1 MTDERDVLGE
11 ILAYLTGETE
21 PPAFDDLTA
30 GERDEAEALLEEM
43 KAAISVDFDAI
54 PNYEDDP
61 VAVRL
66 GFRSGPEQARVYGPT
81 IRKLRERA
89 GLTGRE
95 LATAVSAT
103 GRTVDASWVNNLESG
118 TWTTITAVE
127 AEAIA
132 GAVGGEE
139 RFLGDPSVSGSVI
152 DQIATT
158 IVEEYN
164 QLTVSRFTEPFGDA
178 FDRRLLVSFID
189 LRILLIVCRTDQER
203 EAAVGFAVACVVDAE
218 RYAAIAAV
226 ADDLDLTTW
235 LVRPGDVLE
244 HYDTPAGTHTVPGA
258 MPSVTPTTLP
268 LALGKIIEGEVI
280 RWPAFD
286 LAWETVAGASDELRA
301 AAKQAAF
308 KKLERSAGRVG
319 IDRRPAFQSV
329 GKPDLE
335 RADRFISALLAGTS
349 TETVDDYLA
358 EVERA
363 S

>member
-1 MTDERDVLGE
+1 MADERDVLGE
-11 ILAYLTGETE
+11 ILAYLTGEAE
-21 PPAFDDLTA
+21 LPAFDDLPA
-30 GERDEAEALLEEM
+30 GERDEAEALLEGM
-43 KAAISVDFDAI
+43 KAAINVDFDGI

-66 GFRSGPEQARVYGPT
+66 GFRSGPQQARVYGPT

-89 GLTGRE
+89 GLTGRD

-132 GAVGGEE
+132 GAVGVEE
-139 RFLGDPSVSGSVI
+139 RTLGDPSVPGGVI
-152 DQIATT
+152 DRIATT
-158 IVEEYN
+158 VVEEHN

-178 FDRRLLVSFID
+178 FERRLLVSFVD
-189 LRILLIVCRTDQER
+189 LRILLIVCSTDQER
-203 EAAVGFAVACVVDAE
+203 EAAVCFGVACVVDAD
-218 RYAAIAAV
+218 RYVAIAAV
-226 ADDLDLTTW
+226 ADDFDLTTW

-244 HYDTPAGTHTVPGA
+244 HYDTPAGTHTRPGA
-258 MPSVTPTTLP
+258 MPGVAPTTLR

-286 LAWETVAGASDELRA
+286 LAWATVAGASDELRT
-301 AAKQAAF
+301 AAKQTAF
-308 KKLERSAGRVG
+308 KKFTGSAGRVA

-329 GKPDLE
+329 GEPDLE

-358 EVERA
+358 EVEQA